1 MAKRDRDL
9 SPAEDYIEQLQW
21 QSRHHRRFWPVRYEP
36 KWKFRI
42 VYRYPPVT
50 PVDRALRIAGF
61 AGVILVV
68 VYFLASGSFAVQA
81 GERIFYS
88 LVIIL
93 IFMILLFA
101 VRDACKDKEDKS

>member
-21 QSRHHRRFWPVRYEP
+21 QSRHRRRFWPVRYEP
-36 KWKFRI
+36 KWKYKI

-50 PVDRALRIAGF
+50 PVDRALRIAGLV
-61 AGVILVV
+61 GVILLV
-68 VYFLASGSFAVQA
+68 VYFLASDSFALQA
-81 GERIFYS
+81 GEKIFYS

-93 IFMILLFA
+93 IFAILFFA
-101 VRDACKDKEDKS
+101 MQDGTKDKEDKS